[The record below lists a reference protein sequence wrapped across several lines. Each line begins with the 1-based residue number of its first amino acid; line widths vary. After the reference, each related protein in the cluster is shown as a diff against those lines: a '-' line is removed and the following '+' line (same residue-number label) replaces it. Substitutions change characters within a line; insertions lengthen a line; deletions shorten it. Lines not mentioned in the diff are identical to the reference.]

1 MFGELDDWTMNLDQR
16 SSKSLKVFFQKDVLK
31 SFAKLTGK
39 HQFRSLFFNDVAD
52 LNWHQLQ

>member
-31 SFAKLTGK
+31 SFAKLTRK

-52 LNWHQLQ
+52 LNRHQLQ

>member
-16 SSKSLKVFFQKDVLK
+16 SSKSLKAFFQKDVLK

-52 LNWHQLQ
+52 LNRHQLQ